1 MFEANV
7 QSGGIIHQIFSQCVL
22 REIFSV
28 CVFASEEIQFEVYGY
43 KYLTLKKFAV
53 LLVLCY
59 VSRSPS
65 LRSL

>member
-43 KYLTLKKFAV
+43 LTLKKFAV
-53 LLVLCY
+53 LLCY